1 MEIDMS
7 NTEIKVGDKVIYQ
20 GYKGIVVQRNIAMKT
35 GEWMYAIDLESGHHI
50 GLHVCELEKVA

>member
-1 MEIDMS
+1 MS
-7 NTEIKVGDKVIYQ
+7 NTEIKVGDKVIYE

-50 GLHVCELEKVA
+50 GLHVCKLEKAA